1 MQNNSEYD
9 NENIHTIEYSEYI
22 LQKQNKFIQ
31 WSRNLLYIVK
41 NVVYYPITIIK
52 TQTDDYLED
61 GFNIV

>member
-9 NENIHTIEYSEYI
+9 NENIPTTEYN
-22 LQKQNKFIQ
+22 KQNKFIQ

-52 TQTDDYLED
+52 TQTDDYLEE
-61 GFNIV
+61 GYNIV